1 MDYDS
6 EKENLDDIFNN
17 DVEDGCFENS
27 YAITQAWRLMDDE
40 TVLKKPSMNFN
51 IPSMIFPI
59 KPKVFIKD
67 INIGTQ
73 QKKMV
78 TKKEKSSEERQ
89 LIEKIILFADIW
101 NKKERLKYDLP
112 NIPSDIKKHTE
123 SDGILILSHID
134 AEMHVV
140 RKSKT
145 DLVNQSKNSASIPKC
160 QLFYPLIKKNK
171 NGTFSFKVMN
181 IV

>member
-1 MDYDS
+1 MEEYDS
-6 EKENLDDIFNN
+6 EIENILSNEL
-17 DVEDGCFENS
+17 EDGCFENS

-112 NIPSDIKKHTE
+112 NIPSNIKKHTE

-171 NGTFSFKVMN
+171 NGTFSFK
-181 IV
+181 